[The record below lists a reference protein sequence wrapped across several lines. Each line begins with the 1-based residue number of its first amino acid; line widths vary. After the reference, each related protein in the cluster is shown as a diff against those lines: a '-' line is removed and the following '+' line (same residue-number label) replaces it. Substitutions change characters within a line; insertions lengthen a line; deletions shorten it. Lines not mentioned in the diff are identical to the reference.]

1 MIKKLKDKKGGTVI
15 IIVMM
20 LAILFPVIIAGVV
33 DLTNIFKIQKR
44 MKTVLNASVKSA
56 SSRVDWDQVPD
67 GHFRIDVNEAEKA
80 FVDIFNSNMD
90 IELEP
95 DGSIYKGKSKNTK
108 NSIKVYFDVYNDRH
122 EGTYVSF
129 PESGTIPKEITE
141 RLFYT
146 EADRPTAIAI
156 ASVQYK
162 TSFVLGGRTLDII
175 QFASSQLNIS
185 PDVGDTIESLID
197 GSEKPEGTAIINPS
211 LIDIEKDYTAN
222 NSYYQVTETAD
233 ILNDLPIFKV
243 TKKSDLSS
251 PIEIATINIGVGE
264 VYTASI
270 WVKVNPHSATG
281 PTSRLVFSRNSQVLA
296 STETKKVGE
305 WVRLKVTFYNK
316 TGANISNAKVYY
328 YPAEKSNSVT
338 YFSFPKLEKGSMAT
352 D

>member
-1 MIKKLKDKKGGTVI
+1 MTKKIKDNRGGTVI

-197 GSEKPEGTAIINPS
+197 GSENQREPLLS
-211 LIDIEKDYTAN
+211 
-222 NSYYQVTETAD
+222 
-233 ILNDLPIFKV
+233 ILV
-243 TKKSDLSS
+243 
-251 PIEIATINIGVGE
+251 
-264 VYTASI
+264 
-270 WVKVNPHSATG
+270 
-281 PTSRLVFSRNSQVLA
+281 
-296 STETKKVGE
+296 
-305 WVRLKVTFYNK
+305 
-316 TGANISNAKVYY
+316 
-328 YPAEKSNSVT
+328 
-338 YFSFPKLEKGSMAT
+338 
-352 D
+352 